1 MRSPILTA
9 AARVLT
15 PMILVASVFL
25 LYRGHNLPGGGF
37 IGGLTAGGALL
48 LHAFG
53 CGARESRALLARPQR
68 LMAWGLV
75 LAGLSAAPGL
85 LLKATVFAGV
95 WLPAFNLPVL
105 GVVHLGTPLLF
116 DIGVFLVVI
125 GFVVDVARSL
135 DEDFSNGTSIGSA
148 SGKDAS
154 WN

>member
-1 MRSPILTA
+1 VRSPILTA

-15 PMILVASVFL
+15 PMILVASLYL

-37 IGGLTAGGALL
+37 IGGLTAAGALL

-53 CGARESRALLARPQR
+53 CGAQESRMALARPQR

-75 LAGLSAAPGL
+75 LAGLSAVPGL
-85 LLKATVFAGV
+85 LLQGTVFAGV

-116 DIGVFLVVI
+116 DIGVFLVVV
-125 GFVVDVARSL
+125 GFVVDAARSL
-135 DEDFSNGTSIGSA
+135 DEDFTDETSIGSVSA
-148 SGKDAS
+148 KDDPWS
-154 WN
+154 

>member
-15 PMILVASVFL
+15 PIILLVSLFL

-37 IGGLTAGGALL
+37 IGGLTAAGALL

-53 CGARESRALLARPQR
+53 CGPRASRKLLACPQR

-75 LAGLSAAPGL
+75 VAGLSALPGL
-85 LLKATVFAGV
+85 LVKGTVFTGV
-95 WLPAFNLPVL
+95 WLPTFTAPVL
-105 GVVHLGTPLLF
+105 GAVHLGTPLVF
-116 DIGVFLVVI
+116 DIGVYLVVI
-125 GFVVDVARSL
+125 GFVVDSARSL
-135 DEDFSNGTSIGSA
+135 DEDFSEAPDGGANT
-148 SGKDAS
+148 GKEAP